1 MKYTLIFKGALP
13 AILLACASLS
23 VNAQKIDE
31 QKLKLNVSK
40 ISNPLEQLQNLDPVT
55 FSYNQDQYKALKL
68 PAGNQY
74 GFLAS
79 NLQAEYPAMV
89 YEASKIYNSGKN
101 NSKVAKYDEVRS
113 QDLIPVLVAAVK
125 AQQVEIES
133 LKKELILLKE
143 RSK

>member
-1 MKYTLIFKGALP
+1 MEYTLIFKAALP
-13 AILLACASLS
+13 AIMLACASLS

-40 ISNPLEQLQNLDPVT
+40 ISNPLQQLQHLDPVT
-55 FSYNQDQYKALKL
+55 FNYNQVQYKDLKL

-79 NLQAEYPAMV
+79 NLQAQYPAMV

-101 NSKVAKYDEVRS
+101 SSRVAKYDEVKS

-125 AQQVEIES
+125 EQQAEIES
-133 LKKELILLKE
+133 LKRELMLLKE